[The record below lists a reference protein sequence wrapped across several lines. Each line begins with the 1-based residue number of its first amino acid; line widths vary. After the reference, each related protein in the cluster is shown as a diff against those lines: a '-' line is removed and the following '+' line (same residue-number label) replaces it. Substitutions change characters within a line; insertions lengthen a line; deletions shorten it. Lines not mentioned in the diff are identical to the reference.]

1 MTVLNVGSNQPFQRI
16 ADAVAAS
23 QDGDVVNVQSGTYVN
38 DFATINA
45 KISINGVGGMV
56 HLLATV
62 APPDGKAILT
72 TNTDL
77 SIDHLEFSGAQV
89 GDQNGAGIRYQGGN
103 LRITNSYFH
112 DNQNGILGGAAP
124 NGTISISTSEFA
136 HNGAGDGYTHNIYIG
151 DIASLTIDRSYFH
164 DAVVGHEIK
173 SRAEQTTITNS
184 RIQDG
189 PTGTASYSID
199 LPNGGATLI
208 QNNVIEQGPQS
219 QNPIIIAYGEEGN
232 LHANTTLN
240 VVGNTILND
249 LPSGS
254 ARGVWNTTSTP
265 ATLTNNA
272 FYGLSDSQ
280 IVNGPANVS
289 GSTVLSSE
297 PALDTSSPVQTMSGS
312 PIDTL
317 VLHLSEDAWNGD
329 AQFIASVDGN
339 GLGVAQSVSA
349 LHRLGQSQDFTFKG
363 QFGPNM
369 HDIAVSF
376 INDAYGG
383 TPDTDRNLY
392 VDSVDFNGTH
402 YGAAIAALYAN
413 ETVHFQI
420 GTPKT

>member
-1 MTVLNVGSNQPFQRI
+1 MTVLNVGSDQPFQRI
-16 ADAVAAS
+16 ADAIAAS
-23 QDGDVVNVQSGTYVN
+23 QDGDVVNVQAGTYVN
-38 DFATINA
+38 DFATINT

-89 GDQNGAGIRYQGGN
+89 ADQNGAGIRYQGGN
-103 LRITNSYFH
+103 LTITNSYFH

-136 HNGAGDGYTHNIYIG
+136 HNGAGDGYSHNIYIG
-151 DIASLTIDRSYFH
+151 DIASLTIDQSYFH

-219 QNPIIIAYGEEGN
+219 QNPNVIAYGEEGN

-254 ARGVWNTTSTP
+254 ATGVWNATSTP

-272 FYGLSDSQ
+272 FYGLPDGQ
-280 IVNGPANVS
+280 IVRGPANVS

-297 PALDTSSPVQTMSGS
+297 PALVTSSPVQTTSG
-312 PIDTL
+312 PPGDTL

-339 GLGVAQSVSA
+339 GLGVAQSVTAS
-349 LHRLGQSQDFTFKG
+349 HSLGQSQDFTFTG
-363 QFGPNM
+363 QFGPGT
-369 HDIAVSF
+369 HDLAVSF
-376 INDAYGG
+376 INDASGG

-402 YGAAIAALYAN
+402 YGAAMAALYSN

-420 GTPKT
+420 GAPTT